1 MKNPIP
7 RTDVV
12 LAGLALV
19 DVIGRPVDIQHPP
32 RKGGLQVLESMTL
45 TTGGNVANCGIDLAK
60 LGFRVGAISRVGDDP
75 LGDFVLRHLAK
86 YRIHTSGVTID
97 RKAQTSATFVAVEK
111 GGERTFFH
119 TRGCLTHFRV
129 TDIMKHLP
137 LIARTKIFALGYL
150 GLLPECEPHLPRLF
164 AAVKLRTGVATLL
177 DTGGNPKKD
186 PSLLKSLLPYV
197 DYFIPSREEAA
208 VLTGASSPAGMVA
221 TFRSWGARGV
231 VGIKLGAD
239 GCFIT
244 DGDRQATVPAVR
256 IRRVVDAT
264 GAGDAFVAGFLAATL
279 RGFAPI
285 DAARRANAIAASCV
299 TAVGASTAIKHFDD
313 YR

>member
-1 MKNPIP
+1 MKNSTA

-19 DVIGRPVDIQHPP
+19 DVIGRPVDIHHPP
-32 RKGGLQVLESMTL
+32 RRGGLQVMESMTL

-60 LGFRVGAISRVGDDP
+60 LGFRVGAISRIGDDP

-86 YRIHTSGVTID
+86 YRVQTSGVTID

-119 TRGCLTHFRV
+119 TRGCLRSFRV
-129 TDIMKHLP
+129 ADIMKHLP

-164 AAVKLRTGVATLL
+164 AAVKLRTGAATLL
-177 DTGGNPKKD
+177 DTGGNPRKN
-186 PSLLKSLLPYV
+186 PGLLKRILPYV

-208 VLTGASSPAGMVA
+208 ILTGASSPAGMVQ
-221 TFRSWGARGV
+221 TFRAWGARGV
-231 VGIKLGAD
+231 VGIKLGSD
-239 GCFIT
+239 GCYIT
-244 DGDRQATVPAVR
+244 DGDRAATLPAVKV
-256 IRRVVDAT
+256 RRVVDAT

-279 RGFAPI
+279 RGFAPL

-299 TAVGASTAIKHFDD
+299 TAVGASTAIKPFDD

>member
-1 MKNPIP
+1 MTTVAP

-19 DVIGRPVDIQHPP
+19 DVIGRPVDIHHPP
-32 RKGGLQVLESMTL
+32 QRGGLQLLDSMTL
-45 TTGGNVANCGIDLAK
+45 TTGGNVANSGIDLAK
-60 LGFRVGAISRVGDDP
+60 LGFRVGAISRVGNDP
-75 LGDFVLRHLAK
+75 LGDFVLRHLAQ
-86 YRIHTSGVTID
+86 YGVITSGVTID

-119 TRGCLTHFRV
+119 TRGCLANFRV
-129 TDIMKHLP
+129 ADILRHLP

-164 AAVKLRTGVATLL
+164 AAVKSRTSAAILL
-177 DTGGNPKKD
+177 DTGGNPRKN
-186 PSLLKSLLPYV
+186 PALLKRILPYV
-197 DYFIPSREEAA
+197 DYFIPSCEEART
-208 VLTGASSPAGMVA
+208 LTSATTPAAMVRR
-221 TFRSWGARGV
+221 FRQWGARGV
-231 VGIKLGAD
+231 VGIKLGAEGCYITHD
-239 GCFIT
+239 GHE
-244 DGDRQATVPAVR
+244 ATLPARKV
-256 IRRVVDAT
+256 RRVVDAT

-279 RGFAPI
+279 RGLPPL

-299 TAVGASTAIKHFDD
+299 TAVGASTAIKPFDE

>member
-1 MKNPIP
+1 MKTHTSH
-7 RTDVV
+7 TDVV

-19 DVIGRPVDIQHPP
+19 DVLGRPVDIHHPP
-32 RKGGLQVLESMTL
+32 RRGGLQLIDSMTL

-60 LGFRVGAISRVGDDP
+60 LGFRVGAISRVGNDP
-75 LGDFVLRHLAK
+75 LGDFVLRHLAQF
-86 YRIHTSGVTID
+86 RIDTSGVTVD
-97 RKAQTSATFVAVEK
+97 RRAQTSATFVAVEK

-119 TRGCLTHFRV
+119 TRGCLRNFRI
-129 TDIMKHLP
+129 TDILKALP

-150 GLLPECEPHLPRLF
+150 GLLPECETHLPRLF
-164 AAVKLRTGVATLL
+164 RQIKAKTDVSILL
-177 DTGGNPKKD
+177 DTGGNPRRD
-186 PSLLKSLLPYV
+186 PALLKRTLPHV

-208 VLTGASSPAGMVA
+208 TLTGESAPAAMVKK
-221 TFRSWGARGV
+221 FRQWGARGV
-231 VGIKLGAD
+231 VGIKLGSD

-244 DGDRQATVPAVR
+244 HDGSEEYLPVVKV
-256 IRRVVDAT
+256 RRVVDAT

-299 TAVGASTAIKHFDD
+299 TAVGASTAIRSFES

>member
-1 MKNPIP
+1 MNPIP

-86 YRIHTSGVTID
+86 YRIQTSGVTID

-129 TDIMKHLP
+129 RDIMKHLS
-137 LIARTKIFALGYL
+137 LIARTKIFALG
-150 GLLPECEPHLPRLF
+150 
-164 AAVKLRTGVATLL
+164 
-177 DTGGNPKKD
+177 
-186 PSLLKSLLPYV
+186 
-197 DYFIPSREEAA
+197 
-208 VLTGASSPAGMVA
+208 
-221 TFRSWGARGV
+221 
-231 VGIKLGAD
+231 
-239 GCFIT
+239 
-244 DGDRQATVPAVR
+244 
-256 IRRVVDAT
+256 
-264 GAGDAFVAGFLAATL
+264 
-279 RGFAPI
+279 
-285 DAARRANAIAASCV
+285 
-299 TAVGASTAIKHFDD
+299 
-313 YR
+313 